1 MSLHFLLVFLLL
13 GCAENFDDDEI
24 RFGIAQK
31 PQQLDPRF
39 QSDAASKK
47 LSYLIYTSF
56 IYLDDEF
63 LPRSNVVTFKKK
75 NNLQYAFQLKKDLP
89 SFSGGSTLNIN
100 DIIATI
106 SNLKD
111 LSTSPYY
118 QQLKNIKSIEKVSD
132 NIFQIH
138 LFKNEPNFLSQL
150 NFFILPEKLLNENH
164 NFSVNPVGSGIF
176 KMIESST
183 NIKLVRRKDDQRINL
198 NRN

>member
-13 GCAENFDDDEI
+13 GCAENFNDDEI

-75 NNLQYAFQLKKDLP
+75 NNLQYAFQLKKNLP

-106 SNLKD
+106 LNLKD

-118 QQLKNIKSIEKVSD
+118 PQLKNLKSIEKESD
-132 NIFQIH
+132 DIFFIH
-138 LFKNEPNFLSQL
+138 LFKNEPTFYVG
-150 NFFILPEKLLNENH
+150 FFVAWLC
-164 NFSVNPVGSGIF
+164 
-176 KMIESST
+176 
-183 NIKLVRRKDDQRINL
+183 
-198 NRN
+198 